1 MKNRK
6 LIFLDIN
13 NVVYKNNEVN
23 KQAMEALEILV
34 KETKAFIVIT
44 SSWRRFMRL
53 EEIKNKFPKTLR
65 KSILDNT
72 PMIDLHI
79 RQEYHHYPYEKKDYY
94 TPTRKSQRGLEIRL
108 WLQSNKD
115 KLGCKISKFRSYVI
129 LDDSNHG
136 IMLDQQCFYYRINK
150 ETGLTL
156 LDVND
161 LIRILNN

>member
-13 NVVYKNNEVN
+13 NVVYKNDEVN
-23 KQAMEALEILV
+23 KQAMEALEILIR
-34 KETKAFIVIT
+34 ETKAFIVIT
-44 SSWRRFMRL
+44 SSWRRFMSL
-53 EEIKNKFPKTLR
+53 KEIKDKFPRRLR
-65 KSILDNT
+65 KSILDST

-79 RQEYHHYPYEKKDYY
+79 RHEWKIYPYEKKDYY
-94 TPTRKSQRGLEIRL
+94 TPTRKSQRGLEIRI

-136 IMLDQQCFYYRINK
+136 VMLDQNAFYYRINK

-156 LDVND
+156 SDVSD
-161 LIRILNN
+161 LIEILNT

>member
-13 NVVYKNNEVN
+13 NVVYTDDKINNE
-23 KQAMEALEILV
+23 AMKALEFLI
-34 KETKAFIVIT
+34 KETKASIVIT
-44 SSWRRFMRL
+44 SSWRRFMSL
-53 EEIKNKFPKTLR
+53 KEIKNKFPKSLR

-79 RQEYHHYPYEKKDYY
+79 RQEYYHYPYEKKDYY

-115 KLGCKISKFRSYVI
+115 KLGCKISKFKSYVI

-136 IMLDQQCFYYRINK
+136 IMLNQQSFYYRINK

-156 LDVND
+156 IDVND